1 MAYTFAKKTQM
12 QRLISYIMT
21 SLAAFSLIGC
31 DTSTEWRS
39 GKYSVYW
46 IDVDLNLGIDA
57 GDGVSIGRVMHRVC
71 SVGESDKWIVA
82 ARHPGGD
89 RTHKEFYYFSKAAD
103 HPFKNADEIVLG
115 PFTESE
121 FNSHK
126 IRLSLPDFERHF

>member
-1 MAYTFAKKTQM
+1 MKHLVSSMMMCLAV
-12 QRLISYIMT
+12 LSIS
-21 SLAAFSLIGC
+21 GC
-31 DTSTEWRS
+31 DTSTEWKS

-46 IDVDLNLGIDA
+46 SDVDLNLGIDA

-71 SVGESDKWIVA
+71 SVGENDKWIVA

-89 RTHKEFYYFSKAAD
+89 KTRKEFYYFSKAAD

-121 FNSHK
+121 FNRHR
-126 IRLSLPDFERHF
+126 IRLSLPDFEKHF

>member
-1 MAYTFAKKTQM
+1 MN
-12 QRLISYIMT
+12 RSISFIVT
-21 SLAAFSLIGC
+21 ILTVLTLSGC

-71 SVGESDKWIVA
+71 SVGENDTWIVA
-82 ARHPGGD
+82 ARFPGGD
-89 RTHKEFYYFSKAAD
+89 KTRKEFYYFSKAAD

-121 FNSHK
+121 FLAHK
-126 IRLSLPDFERHF
+126 TRLSLPEFDKHF